1 MINVSVDHF
10 ESEQEYMNSVER
22 HALDICNDH
31 IRVVTNSVRYLG
43 TLIEN
48 WINKGTVDIKSVDKL
63 TDFESDADTL
73 KKELIHHLSQA
84 PTFLKREEFIR
95 LILKIDSIA
104 DYVESTGFR
113 LIAVNKWVP
122 PKDVSKQIIK
132 MMDLTIEVMDTL
144 TQGVRLL
151 STNPEKADAVVERV
165 DVLER
170 EVDKIHRNLL
180 TKLFHDFDDVKLL
193 LRLREFLSHLED
205 LSDIGEEVADAIRIV
220 AMNR

>member
-1 MINVSVDHF
+1 MTVPIDHL
-10 ESEQEYMNSVER
+10 ESEPEYMNSVER

-31 IRVVTNSVRYLG
+31 IRVVTNSVKYLG
-43 TLIEN
+43 TLIDT
-48 WINKGTVDIKSVDKL
+48 WIKKGNINPHSVDKL
-63 TDFESDADTL
+63 TDFESQADKL

-113 LIAVNKWVP
+113 LVAVNNWVP
-122 PKDVSKQIIK
+122 PKSISNPIIK
-132 MMDLTIEVMDTL
+132 MTDLTIEVMDTL
-144 TQGVRLL
+144 TQGTRLL

-170 EVDKIHRNLL
+170 EVDNVHRNLL
-180 TKLFHDFDDVKLL
+180 AKLFKDFDDVKLL
-193 LRLREFLSHLED
+193 IRLREFLTHLED
-205 LSDIGEEVADAIRIV
+205 LSDLGEEVADAIRIV